1 MATELPG
8 YHLSPIRK
16 GTIGE
21 PSKIREELQELEDA
35 VAQKD
40 RILMLVELADM
51 YGAMELFMEK
61 HLAGMTMEDLR
72 VFAHTTRRAFENGR
86 R

>member
-1 MATELPG
+1 MTAQLPG
-8 YHLSPIRK
+8 YHLTPIIK
-16 GTIGE
+16 GQLGE

-35 VAQKD
+35 FAQKD

-51 YGAMELFMEK
+51 YGAMELFLEK
-61 HLAGMTMEDLR
+61 HLPGMTMEDLKK
-72 VFAHTTRRAFENGR
+72 FSHTTRRAFENGR